1 MITGT
6 LFVVCVNIGMGP
18 VSNPDSV
25 QSSDVLDLTISDH
38 YLVFAVLNLRAPRQA
53 TNYITTRSFRKYN
66 ADQFA
71 NDIAHIPWDTID
83 LMDSV
88 DEKLD
93 AFNDLFS
100 TCLNAHT
107 PVKTVKLKRQPNP
120 FITDHI
126 NDLMKTRDSTHR
138 KARRTGSVN
147 DWQVF
152 RDLKKEVKSILRTAA
167 KEYFNEQIC
176 ANKNNTGVIWK
187 TIRRA
192 LPKKSSCTTHYTK
205 DPSILANEFNQFFI
219 SVGVNAAGK
228 SAELARSLGLPDY
241 FPSCSNNSPKSGEGL
256 FDPKKLCPVLK
267 PERF

>member
-1 MITGT
+1 M
-6 LFVVCVNIGMGP
+6 
-18 VSNPDSV
+18 
-25 QSSDVLDLTISDH
+25 
-38 YLVFAVLNLRAPRQA
+38 
-53 TNYITTRSFRKYN
+53 
-66 ADQFA
+66 
-71 NDIAHIPWDTID
+71 
-83 LMDSV
+83 
-88 DEKLD
+88 
-93 AFNDLFS
+93 
-100 TCLNAHT
+100 
-107 PVKTVKLKRQPNP
+107 KTVKLKRQPNP

-126 NDLMKTRDSTHR
+126 NDLMKTRDSTQR

-228 SAELARSLGLPDY
+228 SAELARSLGLTDY